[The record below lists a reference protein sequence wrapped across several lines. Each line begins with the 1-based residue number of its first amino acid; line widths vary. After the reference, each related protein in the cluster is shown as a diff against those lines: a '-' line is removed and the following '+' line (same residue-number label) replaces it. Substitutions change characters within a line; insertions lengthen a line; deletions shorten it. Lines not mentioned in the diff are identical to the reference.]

1 MYSAFAAMH
10 PAVCC
15 DASVILVVLKMK
27 RMRIILAIVVVVFA
41 ACGRSEQNAK
51 GTPELT
57 AALRKAALLE
67 PLPFKASPNEP
78 IMVVVDMN
86 FGIVGTTVVATK
98 DGDASL
104 YSTKGGAFIGGGGKP
119 HIHAA
124 ALKLIRESAK
134 HIQAMTPTT
143 TYPFPSSGNV
153 RFYVRTPQKVYTAEA
168 PLARLMDDHPH
179 ALAPLF
185 GAAMDVGMP
194 LQDLGK
200 EK

>member
-1 MYSAFAAMH
+1 
-10 PAVCC
+10 
-15 DASVILVVLKMK
+15 MK
-27 RMRIILAIVVVVFA
+27 RMRSILAIAVVVFVT
-41 ACGRSEQNAK
+41 CGRSEQNTQGTATK
-51 GTPELT
+51 GTPEIT
-57 AALRKAALLE
+57 AELRKMALTVR
-67 PLPFKASPNEP
+67 LPFTGAPNEP

-98 DGDASL
+98 EGDASL
-104 YSTKGGAFIGGGGKP
+104 YTTKGGAIIGGGGKP
-119 HIHAA
+119 HIQAA
-124 ALKLIRESAK
+124 ALKLIGEAAK

-143 TYPFPSSGNV
+143 TFPFPSSGNV

-168 PLARLMDDHPH
+168 SLQRLLDDTD

-194 LQDLGK
+194 LQDFGK